1 MDSNEY
7 SYTGRAPEKK
17 QTSCR
22 VSMTIA
28 ARLNH
33 NTEEVPRAIAGGT
46 QRVSLRN
53 PATQYVAQAGTSH
66 KLASSQNADSR
77 LVPGVLVE
85 VKAPRV
91 IGQLSTSV
99 KLHRLS
105 WSNQAQPCADAGP
118 VAVRTNLRKLTRTTR
133 HWSYTS
139 FHAKGHTHGHF
150 IAAGYP
156 SLSGDAACNSLNATP
171 CVCFDNIAPPLISSI
186 VNLPSQLLRLV

>member
-1 MDSNEY
+1 MSHQSNLGH
-7 SYTGRAPEKK
+7 YTGRAPEKK

-105 WSNQAQPCADAGP
+105 WSNQRNHGP